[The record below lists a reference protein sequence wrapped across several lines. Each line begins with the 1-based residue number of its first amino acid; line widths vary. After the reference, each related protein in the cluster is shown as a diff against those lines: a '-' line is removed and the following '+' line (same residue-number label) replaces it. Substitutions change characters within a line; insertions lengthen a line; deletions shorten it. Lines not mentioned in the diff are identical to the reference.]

1 MALTRTISSMI
12 NILIRLI
19 NLNYSYTLLGSCI
32 SPTYSIAIFE
42 AISQNYLLTA
52 KRDSGWD
59 GVGNNP
65 NPSQQLLLCRISISS
80 LLRIADKKC
89 YNSKSN
95 RRDSRGG
102 TGCWAC
108 GSDFCE
114 VSSQRVSARCRVS
127 RGSGERVWESVLSGR
142 ARKWEA
148 PLASASNG
156 LDAG

>member
-59 GVGNNP
+59 GVGNDP
-65 NPSQQLLLCRISISS
+65 NPSQQILLCRISISS

-102 TGCWAC
+102 LAAGLVAVISVKCLL
-108 GSDFCE
+108 
-114 VSSQRVSARCRVS
+114 
-127 RGSGERVWESVLSGR
+127 RGSQHAAE
-142 ARKWEA
+142 
-148 PLASASNG
+148 
-156 LDAG
+156 